1 MTRLR
6 RILLPYSRDSCAIF
20 ASLKHLPFPVFLDS
34 AAPFSD
40 YGRFDIICAQPDEV
54 ISLKTISYD
63 SIETFIV
70 NTELRLAEVCSNYIH
85 DEELPFCGGAIGYL
99 SYDFAEITHSVRHQQ
114 AKDDSSAT
122 PYFHAGIYPWAIVVD
137 HQRRHCELVAQASVS
152 AACLAHIEGLV
163 DAATESDAK
172 PANFALTGIFETSLD
187 SKQYR
192 QAFERVQD
200 YIHAGDCYQINL
212 TRAFTAP
219 YQGDPWQAYQGL
231 RKTAAAPFSAYV
243 DLGDSQILSF
253 SPERLLSANKGRL
266 QTQPIK
272 GTAARDP
279 DPIKDLALAVELQSS
294 AKNRAENVMIVD
306 LLRNDFSKSC
316 QPSSVQTEKLCEL
329 QSFRTVHHLVST
341 VSGQL
346 RPDCTAFK
354 ALLNC
359 FPGGSITGAPK
370 QRAMEIIGEI
380 EPHRR
385 GFYCGSIFYLGGGG
399 KMDSSITIRSFVCAE
414 NHIRGW
420 AGGGIVADSEVDEEF
435 IETETKI
442 GKLLQALADF

>member
-54 ISLKTISYD
+54 ISLKTIAYD
-63 SIETFIV
+63 SIETFII

-99 SYDFAEITHSVRHQQ
+99 SYDFAEITHSIRHQQ
-114 AKDDSSAT
+114 AENDRSAT

-163 DAATESDAK
+163 VATEPDAK
-172 PANFALTGIFETSLD
+172 PASFALTGIFETSLD
-187 SKQYR
+187 IQQYR
-192 QAFERVQD
+192 QAFDRVQD

-219 YQGDPWQAYQGL
+219 YKGDPWQAYQVL
-231 RKTAAAPFSAYV
+231 RKTAATPFSAYL

-253 SPERLLSANKGRL
+253 SPERLLSASKGQL

-279 DPIKDLALAVELQSS
+279 DPIKDQALAAALQSC

-316 QPSSVQTEKLCEL
+316 QPLSVRTEKLCEL

-385 GFYCGSIFYLGGGG
+385 DFYCGSIFYLGGGG
-399 KMDSSITIRSFVCAE
+399 KMDSSITIRSFVCAD

-442 GKLLQALADF
+442 GKLLKTLADF

>member
-1 MTRLR
+1 MTSLR
-6 RILLPYSRDSCAIF
+6 RILLPYSPDSCAIF

-34 AAPFSD
+34 AAPASD
-40 YGRFDIICAQPDEV
+40 YGQYDIICAQPDEV
-54 ISLKTISYD
+54 ISLKTIDYG
-63 SIETFIV
+63 SIEAFFI
-70 NTELRLAEVCSNYIH
+70 NTEQHLDQLCSNYIH
-85 DEELPFCGGAIGYL
+85 DEDLPFCGGAIGYL
-99 SYDFAEITHSVRHQQ
+99 SYDFAEIAHDVSHRQ
-114 AKDDSSAT
+114 AENKTSAT

-137 HQRRHCELVAQASVS
+137 RQRRRCELVAQASVS
-152 AACLAHIEGLV
+152 AACLANIEGLV
-163 DAATESDAK
+163 SGAIESVAK
-172 PANFALTGIFETSLD
+172 SPSFVLTGAFKTSLD
-187 SKQYR
+187 SQEYK
-192 QAFERVQD
+192 QAFDRVQD

-219 YQGDPWQAYQGL
+219 YKGDPWQAYQSL
-231 RKTAAAPFSAYV
+231 RKIAAAPFSAYI
-243 DLGDSQILSF
+243 DMGDSQILSF
-253 SPERLLSANKGRL
+253 SPERLLSASKGRL

-279 DPIKDLALAVELQSS
+279 DPIKDQALAAALQSCP
-294 AKNRAENVMIVD
+294 KNRAENVMIVD

-316 QPSSVQTEKLCEL
+316 QPLSVQTEQLCEL

-346 RPDCTAFK
+346 RSDCTAFK

-385 GFYCGSIFYLGGGG
+385 GLYCGSIFYLGGGG
-399 KMDSSITIRSFVCAE
+399 EMDSSITIRSFVCAD
-414 NHIRGW
+414 NDIRGW
-420 AGGGIVADSEVDEEF
+420 AGGGIVADSEVGEEF

>member
-1 MTRLR
+1 MTSLR
-6 RILLPYSRDSCAIF
+6 RISLPYSRDSCAIF

-40 YGRFDIICAQPDEV
+40 YGRFDIICAQPEEV
-54 ISLKTISYD
+54 ISLKTINYD
-63 SIETFIV
+63 SVDTFFIT
-70 NTELRLAEVCSNYIH
+70 TEQRLAQVCSNYVH
-85 DEELPFCGGAIGYL
+85 NEELPFCGGAIGYL
-99 SYDFAEITHSVRHQQ
+99 SYDLAEIANSIRHRQ
-114 AKDDSSAT
+114 AENDASAT
-122 PYFHAGIYPWAIVVD
+122 PHFHAGIYPWAIVVD
-137 HQRRHCELVAQASVS
+137 HHHGHCELVAQASVS

-163 DAATESDAK
+163 LGTIESAAKQPRFT
-172 PANFALTGIFETSLD
+172 LTGVFKTSLD
-187 SKQYR
+187 SQQYR
-192 QAFERVQD
+192 QAFDRVQD

-219 YQGDPWQAYQGL
+219 YQGDPWLAYQGL
-231 RKTAAAPFSAYV
+231 RKTAAAPFSAYI

-253 SPERLLSANKGRL
+253 SPERLLSASKGLL

-272 GTAARDP
+272 GTAARDS
-279 DPIKDLALAVELQSS
+279 DPIKDQALAAELQSS

-316 QPSSVQTEKLCEL
+316 QASSVRTDQLCQL

-346 RPDCTAFK
+346 RPDCTPFK

-385 GFYCGSIFYLGGGG
+385 GLYCGSIFYLGGGG
-399 KMDSSITIRSFVCAE
+399 KMDSSITIRSFVCAD

-420 AGGGIVADSEVDEEF
+420 AGGGIVADSEVGEEF

-442 GKLLQALADF
+442 GKLLQTLADF